1 MSFRFPPVPAI
12 GVSALSAVMVVACGS
27 VSEAPTP
34 LSSQSAA
41 YYSANGSVVGAQA
54 TSALDATLLT
64 AIQLVP
70 GTAKKLAAGRD
81 PAVTTSSGRLNCAG
95 GGTATMTIKG
105 ASAVEENNGRFD
117 ANEVY
122 QLAFIDCRGAAG
134 QAVLN
139 GAVTMNVVSATRGA
153 TAVSLST
160 TTLRAASTRGVV
172 SFIGSADLQRAVV
185 NSGSGSK
192 VTTRVLAS
200 GLDITAD
207 SNGGTGNFTLSN
219 IDLTREAKYFGGV
232 LLSTSYG
239 GSHGLAGEFAGQAFD
254 YNVATQDGA
263 TFDANGVPT
272 QGTWLVTLRSQTVLV
287 TVADG
292 SMRVEI
298 DEAKDGT
305 IDRSFSMPLGLFGA
319 DAG

>member
-1 MSFRFPPVPAI
+1 MSFRFRPVSTLGI
-12 GVSALSAVMVVACGS
+12 SALSAVMVVACGS
-27 VSEAPTP
+27 VAEEPTP

-41 YYSANGSVVGAQA
+41 HHAANGSVVGAQA
-54 TSALDATLLT
+54 SSALDATLLT
-64 AIQLVP
+64 AMQLVP
-70 GTAKKLAAGRD
+70 GTARKLVAGRQT
-81 PAVTTSSGRLNCAG
+81 ALTTSSGRLGCAG

-105 ASAVEENNGRFD
+105 ANAVEENNGRFD

-134 QAVLN
+134 QAALN

-153 TAVSLST
+153 TAVTLST
-160 TTLRAASTRGVV
+160 TTLRAASARGVV
-172 SFIGSADLQRAVV
+172 SFIGSADVQRAVV
-185 NSGSGSK
+185 NSGQSSK
-192 VTTRVLAS
+192 ATTRVTAA

-207 SNGGTGNFTLSN
+207 SDGGTGNFTLSN
-219 IDLTREAKYFGGV
+219 VDLTREANYFAGA
-232 LLSTSYG
+232 LLSTSHG

-263 TFDANGVPT
+263 TFDAHGVPKH
-272 QGTWLVTLRSQTVLV
+272 GTWVVTLRSQTVLV
-287 TVADG
+287 TVVNG

-305 IDRSFSMPLGLFGA
+305 IDRSFSLPLGLFGA